1 MVLTESKADCTI
13 ICLRGEHDAFTAGAL
28 SETIAAAMAGG
39 EGDLVVDLREVEF
52 MGVATVG
59 VLLKARELLRLQSR
73 SMVLRSPSACAQRV
87 LDLCGVADRFEPSSA
102 VGGGP

>member
-1 MVLTESKADCTI
+1 MVRTEIHADRAV

-28 SETIAAAMAGG
+28 SEAVAAATARS
-39 EGDLVVDLREVEF
+39 EGDLVVDLSGVEF
-52 MGVATVG
+52 MAVATVG
-59 VLLKARELLRLQSR
+59 VLLQARELLGLQSR
-73 SMVLRSPSACAQRV
+73 SVVLRSPSRCAQRV